1 MIISP
6 DTYLYTKDGKYVW
19 SVSRVTA
26 AWDSARAAA
35 RRALFE
41 FPVAERPDKLVLLMG
56 VPAAGKTTWLREHED
71 ERCLYIDA
79 TFDLPWKRKPWIEM
93 AREAGVPITLV
104 YFQTPLDVCL
114 ERNAQ
119 RSSDRQV
126 PEDVVRAMWAKMA
139 SSPPVLEEGFAR
151 IDIVR

>member
-6 DTYLYTKDGKYVW
+6 DSYLMEDGKYVW
-19 SVSRVTA
+19 TIPRVTA

-35 RRALFE
+35 RRALFD
-41 FPVAERPDKLVLLMG
+41 FPHKPDKLVLLMG
-56 VPAAGKTTWLREHED
+56 VPASGKTTWLRKHED

-104 YFQTPLDVCL
+104 YFQTPLAVCL
-114 ERNAQ
+114 DRNSK
-119 RSSDRQV
+119 RSSDRMV
-126 PEDVVRAMWAKMA
+126 PELVVRAMWDKMQG
-139 SSPPVLEEGFAR
+139 SPPVLEEGFAR
-151 IDIVR
+151 IDLV